1 MRFFRVITC
10 LTAAAAL
17 PLAAVANAQM
27 DSTEDN
33 AESDNPEARA
43 AADAAAPTEIPE
55 ELFELRVMDEI
66 VVVAGPQGQ
75 TPFELEMEREELMR
89 QAIFAEARLRERE
102 QEEIAWRQADPDLKN
117 PNSRIKWGYSP
128 QAEARM
134 RRQND
139 FMFDMPAGNTQPATL
154 VRAEF

>member
-17 PLAAVANAQM
+17 SWAAFANAQA
-27 DSTEDN
+27 DGSEDN
-33 AESDNPEARA
+33 AESDNPEARP
-43 AADAAAPTEIPE
+43 AADAETPTEIPD
-55 ELFELRVMDEI
+55 ELFEMRVMDEI

-134 RRQND
+134 RREND
-139 FMFDMPAGNTQPATL
+139 FMYDMPAGNTQPATL
-154 VRAEF
+154 FRAEF